1 MGCSLCVCSKKQFH
15 TIILSI
21 ALGGRLEIA
30 RKHLQKQLSYTQPAP
45 LHSLNR
51 LFLIAPRG
59 QDYIAQVV
67 RPVYNNNSP
76 ERAKEETIIERTQF
90 RPYRTISV

>member
-1 MGCSLCVCSKKQFH
+1 MFAQKISFLCTRLIGDFQSPETKAKVTFRH
-15 TIILSI
+15 T
-21 ALGGRLEIA
+21 
-30 RKHLQKQLSYTQPAP
+30 
-45 LHSLNR
+45 
-51 LFLIAPRG
+51 APRG

-67 RPVYNNNSP
+67 RPVYKVINNNSP